1 MISKYNVELDLE
13 TENSLSIII
22 KQIRPKARVLE
33 FGPAHGRLT
42 RYLKESLDC
51 IVDIIELDEKAG
63 KEASLYARHALI
75 GSELGNIENYQ
86 WESKLDGN
94 KYDFIIFADVLEH
107 LYSPSKVLQSI
118 KSFLSNNG
126 VVIISVPNI
135 GHDGVLLEL
144 FNEEFNYRDIG
155 LLDDTHIR
163 FFTYKNLLNM
173 INDSGFFAIKEA
185 AYYAEVLQ
193 TEFSKHFTK
202 TTSINFNERV
212 YGNVYQ
218 FIFTLVP
225 CDRYIVEGNVEKLK
239 SSRDS
244 RHLVKLYIKEAG
256 DIDFSEEK
264 ALCTRLMDDRVSF
277 NLGQF
282 SNVVELR
289 LDPGEQSGIVSV
301 VDFSPAINLMTHNAI
316 IKNNNNFIFN
326 SIDPQLL
333 FTVEHTIKDVYF
345 DISIDAIPLDVINKL
360 LLPINKTIKEMESIY
375 DKAIKEMESIAK
387 SQKKTINEQQ
397 LYLDEIN
404 NSKAWKL
411 IAFLKRISDSFIR

>member
-1 MISKYNVELDLE
+1 MSKYNVELDLE

-51 IVDIIELDEKAG
+51 IVDIIELDENAG
-63 KEASLYARHALI
+63 KEASFYARHALI

-126 VVIISVPNI
+126 VVIISVPNV

-144 FNEEFNYRDIG
+144 FNEEFNYRDTG

-163 FFTYKNLLNM
+163 FFTYQNLLNM
-173 INDSGFFAIKEA
+173 VNDSGFIAINEA

-202 TTSINFNERV
+202 TTPINFDERV

-225 CDRYIVEGNVEKLK
+225 CERYIAEGNVEKLK
-239 SSRDS
+239 SNRDS

-264 ALCTRLMDDRVSF
+264 ALCARIMDGRVYF

-289 LDPGEQSGIVSV
+289 LDPAEQSGIVSV

-316 IKNNNNFIFN
+316 INNNNKFIFDN
-326 SIDPQLL
+326 IDPQFL
-333 FTVEHTIKDVYF
+333 FAVEHTIKDVYF

-360 LLPINKTIKEMESIY
+360 LVPINKKIKEMESIY
-375 DKAIKEMESIAK
+375 DKAIKEMEFIVK
-387 SQKKTINEQQ
+387 SQEKTINEQQ

>member
-1 MISKYNVELDLE
+1 MSKYNVELDLE

-51 IVDIIELDEKAG
+51 IVDIIELDENAG
-63 KEASLYARHALI
+63 KEASFYARHALI

-126 VVIISVPNI
+126 VVIISVPNV

-144 FNEEFNYRDIG
+144 FNEEFNYRDTG

-163 FFTYKNLLNM
+163 FFTYQNLLNM
-173 INDSGFFAIKEA
+173 VNDSGFIAIKEA

-193 TEFSKHFTK
+193 TEFSKYFTK
-202 TTSINFNERV
+202 TTPINFDERV

-218 FIFTLVP
+218 FIFTLAP
-225 CDRYIVEGNVEKLK
+225 RERYIAEVNIEKLK
-239 SSRDS
+239 SKRDS

-264 ALCTRLMDDRVSF
+264 ALCARLTDDRVSF
-277 NLGQF
+277 NLDKF

-301 VDFSPAINLMTHNAI
+301 VDFSPAINLITHNAN
-316 IKNNNNFIFN
+316 IKIDRNFIFDN
-326 SIDPQLL
+326 IDPQLL
-333 FTVEHTIKDVYF
+333 FTVEHAIKDVYF
-345 DISIDAIPLDVINKL
+345 DILIDAIPLNVINKL
-360 LLPINKTIKEMESIY
+360 LLPINKTIKEI
-375 DKAIKEMESIAK
+375 ESIATL
-387 SQKKTINEQQ
+387 QKKIIIEQQ
-397 LYLDEIN
+397 LCLDEIN

-411 IAFLKRISDSFIR
+411 IAFLKRISNAFIR